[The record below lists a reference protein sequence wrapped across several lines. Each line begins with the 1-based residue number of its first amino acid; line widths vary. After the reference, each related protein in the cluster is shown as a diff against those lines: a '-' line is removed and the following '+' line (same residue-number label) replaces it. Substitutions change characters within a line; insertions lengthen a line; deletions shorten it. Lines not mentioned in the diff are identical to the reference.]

1 MKILE
6 TVSTGNVYAGTFGGI
21 LLSVFSNLF
30 LEDIVRTA
38 VLAGVGAIVSFVV
51 SVGLK
56 FLIKRFKCK

>member
-6 TVSTGNVYAGTFGGI
+6 TATNGNVCAGTFGGL

-38 VLAGVGAIVSFVV
+38 VLAAVGAVVSFVV

-56 FLIKRFKCK
+56 FLIRRFKR

>member
-6 TVSTGNVYAGTFGGI
+6 GVSNGNVYAGTFGGL

-38 VLAGVGAIVSFVV
+38 VLAAVGAVVSFVV

-56 FLIKRFKCK
+56 FLIRRFKR